1 VIYAL
6 VSDIHSNL
14 EALRAVKADF
24 PDSVARVLCLGD
36 MVGYGPDPNLVL
48 ELLQGLPLEAVA
60 GNHDRAVSEPA
71 LREWFNPAAAQAIA
85 WTEKVLASE
94 HRAWLRAQPS
104 RRTDARRLLV
114 HGSPNPPYDT
124 EYILEED
131 QARAILTAL
140 PERLCLFGHT
150 HLPRIFTVS
159 GEFIPAR
166 TALGQWRALEELP
179 ALINP
184 GSVGQPR
191 DGNPDASYAL
201 FDSQALRVQF
211 RRVPYDTA
219 PTRQKI
225 LEAGLPTWFAKR
237 LTLGI

>member
-6 VSDIHSNL
+6 ISDVHSNL
-14 EALRAVKADF
+14 EALRAVKGDF
-24 PDSVARVLCLGD
+24 PDSVERVLCLGD

-48 ELLQGLPLEAVA
+48 ELLQQLPLEAVA

-71 LREWFNPAAAQAIA
+71 LREWFNPAAAQAIG
-85 WTEKVLASE
+85 WTEKELAAE

-104 RRTDARRLLV
+104 RRTAARQLLV

-124 EYILEED
+124 EYILEEG
-131 QARAILTAL
+131 QARAILMAL
-140 PERLCLFGHT
+140 PEQVCLFGHT
-150 HLPRIFTVS
+150 HLPRIFSVS
-159 GEFIPAR
+159 GESVPSPA
-166 TALGQWRALEELP
+166 ALGQWRALDELP

-201 FDSQALRVQF
+201 FDSRAMRVQF
-211 RRVPYDTA
+211 RRVPYDA
-219 PTRQKI
+219 VPTQQKI
-225 LEAGLPTWFAKR
+225 LEAGLPAWFARR
-237 LTLGI
+237 LNLGI